1 MKSLSTLFFVLLLT
15 VAACAQGQPQL
26 SDAQK
31 EAILTAQFKTLDGK
45 TVSLAD
51 FKGKVV
57 ILDFWETWCGPC
69 LRFMPTLAKAQQNYA
84 KDFVVLAVSPGWSD
98 SPDEVKQFVSEKNY
112 GFTHVFGKS
121 LATQLNIAGIPYKVY
136 IAADGTV
143 IKAQMGISNSPD
155 RDYQGVVEV
164 IEKYKSK

>member
-1 MKSLSTLFFVLLLT
+1 MKTLSTLFFALLFT

-31 EAILTAQFKTLDGK
+31 EAILSTKFKTLDGK

-51 FKGKVV
+51 YKGKVV

-69 LRFMPTLAKAQQNYA
+69 LRFMPTLSKAQKKYA
-84 KDFVVLAVSPGWSD
+84 NDFVVLAVSPGWSD
-98 SPDEVKQFVSEKNY
+98 SPEEVKEFVAEKKF

-121 LATQLNIAGIPYKVY
+121 LATQLNIDGIPYKVY
-136 IAADGTV
+136 VAADGTV

-155 RDYQGVVEV
+155 KDYQDVVDV
-164 IEKYKSK
+164 IEKYKAK